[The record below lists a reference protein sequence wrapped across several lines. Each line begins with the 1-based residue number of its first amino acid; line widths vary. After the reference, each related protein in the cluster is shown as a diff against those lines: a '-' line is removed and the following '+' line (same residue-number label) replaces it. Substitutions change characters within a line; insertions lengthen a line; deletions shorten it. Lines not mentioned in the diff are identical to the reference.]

1 MVGRRYVLAT
11 EKKRSETGDLSKCR
25 MLTRDTIPPPEMV
38 DVFERGL
45 TMNTGFGCAWPVQ
58 RVSTSLFQ
66 RSWIALGLLVMTL
79 TSPADPAYVEA
90 ERN

>member
-38 DVFERGL
+38 DVFERGADHEY
-45 TMNTGFGCAWPVQ
+45 GFRMRMASSA
-58 RVSTSLFQ
+58 RKHFTVSALMDRT
-66 RSWIALGLLVMTL
+66 WIVGHDAHI
-79 TSPADPAYVEA
+79 SC
-90 ERN
+90 